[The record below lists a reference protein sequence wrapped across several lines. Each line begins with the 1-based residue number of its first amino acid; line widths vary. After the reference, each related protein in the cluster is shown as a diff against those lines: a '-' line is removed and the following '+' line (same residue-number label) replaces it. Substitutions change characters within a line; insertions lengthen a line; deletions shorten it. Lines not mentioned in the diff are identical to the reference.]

1 MAIFTALHHKT
12 EYLYDRKIVVGPQT
26 IRLRPAPHC
35 RTPISSY
42 SLKIDPTPHFLNWQ
56 QDPYGNYVARVV
68 FPEPIDHF
76 RVEVDL
82 ISEMTVINPFDFF
95 TEPEAEQ
102 YPFTYP
108 ELVAGD
114 LAPFFKVEPAGPQVT
129 ELLKT
134 VNRAEQ
140 KSIDFL
146 VELNRRVQQ
155 EISYEIRLEPGVQTP
170 EETLER
176 RCGSCRDSAWLLV
189 HLFRHLGLA
198 ARFASGYIIQLT
210 ADVKSLDGPSGTD
223 RDFTDLHAWTEVFLP
238 GAGWIGLDPTSGL
251 LAGEGHIPLACTPAP
266 ISAAPV
272 MGGHEKCEVE
282 FGFDMTLT
290 RFREDPRVTKPYTE
304 EQWERIDALGDE
316 IDRRLSDS
324 GVKMTMGGEPTF
336 VSIDDM
342 DGEEWTT
349 AAVGPTKR
357 GLADRLM
364 RRLQGRFAP
373 GAALHYGEGKWYP
386 GESLPRWAFRCLWR
400 TDGVPIWRDP
410 SLFADDEEDYGHNF
424 ETAERF
430 SQLLTQKLGVDAN
443 HVHHGYE
450 DAFFY
455 TWRERRLPANVDIH
469 DPKLENKEERER
481 IARVFEQGIT
491 SPVGCALPLR
501 YRWWDV
507 VPRWE
512 SGEWVVRSEEL
523 FLIPGDS
530 AMGLRLPLDSLIWAK
545 KAIRSDI
552 PYPRDPLAEPT
563 PLPHRNQLV
572 ARHYQTAALA
582 GASAPAGSLYGGDSR
597 LGGIR
602 EQMLDRGPL
611 SSYSRGGN
619 GSGDTVA
626 ADRRSD
632 EDDTI
637 RTALC
642 VEARRGT
649 LHVFFPPLDRIEAWL
664 QLVAAVEE
672 TAAELE
678 APVVLEGY
686 LPPHDDR
693 INHFS
698 VTPDPGVIEV
708 NVHPAH
714 NWRELV
720 SITEGVY
727 EDAHYTRLGTEKFNL
742 DGTHTGTGG
751 GNHVVLGGPTVA
763 ESPFLRRPDLLR
775 SLVSYWHNHPSL
787 SYLFSGSFIGP
798 TSQAPRVDEG
808 RRDAAYE
815 LQIAFEQIP
824 ENGECPPWLV
834 DRIFR
839 HLLVDLTGNTHR
851 AEFCIDKLYS
861 PDTSSG
867 RRGLL
872 EFRAFEMPPHARMS
886 LTQQLLLRSLVSRF
900 WDRPYK
906 TQLTDWDTQIHDRFM
921 MPHFVWEDFVE
932 VIRET
937 EEAGIPLEREWFAPH
952 FEFRFPK
959 IGDFTRR
966 GVHVEL
972 RKAIEPWFVL
982 GEEPAG
988 GATARYVD
996 SSIERMQVKVQGCN
1010 VKRHYM
1016 LCNGRRIPLHP
1027 TGTQG
1032 EAVAAVRYRAWQ
1044 PPSCLHPTIPVD
1056 EPLVFDLYDDWNQR
1070 SMGGCRYFVG
1080 HPGGNNPESFPVNAF
1095 EAESRRGARFHE
1107 IGHTGGTFP
1116 RPADHGN
1123 PDFPLTLDLRRGK
1136 SGSSRT

>member
-95 TEPEAEQ
+95 TEPDAEH

-134 VNRAEQ
+134 VNREEQ

-189 HLFRHLGLA
+189 HLFRQLGLA

-290 RFREDPRVTKPYTE
+290 RFHEDPRVTKPYTD

-316 IDRRLSDS
+316 VDRRLSDS

-373 GAALHYGEGKWYP
+373 GALLHYGEGKWYP

-410 SLFADDEEDYGHNF
+410 SLFAEDEEDYGHNF

-430 SQLLTQKLGVDAN
+430 SRLLTQKLGVDAN

-450 DAFFY
+450 DAFYY

-469 DPKLENKEERER
+469 DPKLESKEERER

-501 YRWWDV
+501 YRWWDAT
-507 VPRWE
+507 PRWE
-512 SGEWVVRSEEL
+512 SGEWVVRSEEM

-530 AMGLRLPLDSLIWAK
+530 SMGLRLPLDSLIWAK

-552 PYPRDPLAEPT
+552 PYLRDPLAEPA
-563 PLPHRNQLV
+563 PLPQRAQLV

-611 SSYSRGGN
+611 AAYSSGGN
-619 GSGDTVA
+619 GSVDAGA
-626 ADRRSD
+626 ADRRSE

-678 APVVLEGY
+678 TPVVIEGY

-708 NVHPAH
+708 NVQPAH

-720 SITEGVY
+720 GITEGVY

-824 ENGECPPWLV
+824 ESGECPPWLV

-851 AEFCIDKLYS
+851 AEFCVDKLYS
-861 PDTSSG
+861 PDSSSG

-906 TQLTDWDTQIHDRFM
+906 TPLTDWDTQIHDRFM

-937 EEAGIPLEREWFAPH
+937 AAAGIPLEREWFAPH

-966 GVHVEL
+966 GVYVEL
-972 RKAIEPWFVL
+972 RKAIEPWYVL

-996 SSIERMQVKVQGCN
+996 SSIERMQVQVQGCN
-1010 VKRHYM
+1010 PRRHYM
-1016 LCNGRRIPLHP
+1016 LCNGRRVPLHP

-1107 IGHTGGTFP
+1107 IGHTGGTFD

-1136 SGSSRT
+1136 SGPSRT